1 MEKAWRKPNGPRSGR
16 FSHKSNLFI
25 EADLANELL
34 IKNIRYLLT
43 MAGDPLDHSAGSAI
57 LIKGNQVVGIYPPG
71 TVLPLADRI
80 IDGSKHLIMPGL
92 INCHHHFYQTLTR
105 NLPRAANAK
114 LFDWLLY
121 LYDIWAA
128 MTPKVLRPLPP
139 SSYC

>member
-1 MEKAWRKPNGPRSGR
+1 M
-16 FSHKSNLFI
+16 
-25 EADLANELL
+25 ANELL

-43 MAGDPLDHSAGSAI
+43 MADDPLDHSSGSAI
-57 LIKGNQVVGIYPPG
+57 LIRGNQVVGIYPSG
-71 TVLPLADRI
+71 TVLPGADRI
-80 IDGSKHLIMPGL
+80 IDGSKYLIMPGL
-92 INCHHHFYQTLTR
+92 VNCHHHFYQTLTR